1 MVDGAKGR
9 IVALLFC
16 KDLLGIGFERSL
28 PLKAVLDSFNAWE
41 RVHFVSRQAKLD
53 QALAQCQRD
62 RVHMLL
68 VVPPANTGSG
78 DGGPAAGT
86 GATAATASASAR
98 RDVEGVVTLEDF
110 LEEILQEHIVDE
122 SDVVI
127 RAKHFTGGP
136 SPAGSPSKT
145 RGLARVK
152 TRKAM
157 PPTVPLQRLNSRA
170 YDTTA
175 LLTSLGKGK
184 GAGSKMMM
192 EAGGGKSSTE
202 MM

>member
-1 MVDGAKGR
+1 M
-9 IVALLFC
+9 
-16 KDLLGIGFERSL
+16 
-28 PLKAVLDSFNAWE
+28 
-41 RVHFVSRQAKLD
+41 
-53 QALAQCQRD
+53 
-62 RVHMLL
+62 
-68 VVPPANTGSG
+68 
-78 DGGPAAGT
+78 
-86 GATAATASASAR
+86 
-98 RDVEGVVTLEDF
+98 
-110 LEEILQEHIVDE
+110 
-122 SDVVI
+122 
-127 RAKHFTGGP
+127 
-136 SPAGSPSKT
+136 
-145 RGLARVK
+145 K